1 MTSANRS
8 YEKPPRGTRAPHF
21 TRLDWLLVLVVFAI
35 AVFFRLWQQGQ
46 VPPGMNFDEAFESL
60 EARRLLTEPGY
71 HPIFFTGNWGIPPLE
86 IYLTGLA
93 FLVAGE
99 QMLAIRYVSAIA
111 GILTIVLLYLLTRTL
126 FPLPSGSQP
135 DAQSEGWG
143 ASTSVRQ
150 FMPFA
155 ACLVLAVLPWHNA
168 FSREGVEVILVPLW
182 LILTVQFLWWGLR
195 SCKWWPFAVAGFF
208 LGSAFYTYQS
218 AWVFPGVLALILV
231 YKLFQER
238 GFLRC
243 YGWKLLLLAS
253 TAALVFLP
261 LGIFAYHNPDMFVM
275 RTGQVGVLGSGG
287 GSQTPVASLAG
298 NVLKVAG
305 VFLTGG
311 WVADGNKL
319 YTRPPMP
326 LALALILYLGVA
338 VTLVRF
344 KRTEYALLLIWFVWM
359 WLPSVMSDDAPNI
372 RRMIGSTPPMAILI
386 ALGMGWLFDAV
397 KERTHNL
404 RRWRSIASA
413 AVGVALGGL
422 LIYTAVWSYQY
433 FFVDWGRDKN
443 LYHIFDVGLVDIGKF
458 AATTPTDTR
467 IYYTP
472 ADDSTVIHLPVVWQ
486 LRDRRL
492 PTFNGRHGLVL
503 APRGSLASL
512 YLITTFLG
520 DAWTLPALQKFY
532 PAGRVAHEARNPY
545 GELHSLVFAVEPDTA
560 PAIRP
565 QLPLAANFQGQIQ
578 LLGSD
583 LSAAEIGPGE
593 TLTVTLY
600 WQPQTTSPM
609 RDYTVFAHVL
619 GPVNPASG
627 TPVWAGHDG
636 PPLGNSYPTS
646 RWQQGE
652 TIVDRHELILPAE
665 IPPGI
670 YPIEVG
676 LYDPQ
681 AGGTRLNVLDAAE
694 KPRSDKVIIGEIKV
708 R

>member
-1 MTSANRS
+1 MTGADRTH
-8 YEKPPRGTRAPHF
+8 EKTPQEPWAPCF
-21 TRLDWLLVLVVFAI
+21 TRVDWLLLLVVFAA

-71 HPIFFTGNWGIPPLE
+71 RPVFFTGNWGIPPLE
-86 IYLTGLA
+86 IYLTALA

-111 GILTIVLLYLLTRTL
+111 GIVTIVLLYLLTRTL
-126 FPLPSGSQP
+126 FPLPSRSYP
-135 DAQSEGWG
+135 DASSEGLG
-143 ASTSVRQ
+143 AAASVRQ
-150 FMPFA
+150 FMPFV

-195 SCKWWPFAVAGFF
+195 SRKWWPFAVSGFF

-218 AWVFPGVLALILV
+218 AWVFPGVLALYLV

-238 GFLRC
+238 GFLRR
-243 YGWKLLLLAS
+243 YGWKLLLLAL

-261 LGIFAYHNPDMFVM
+261 LGIFAYHNPGLFVM

-305 VFLTGG
+305 VFVTGG

-338 VTLVRF
+338 VALVRF
-344 KRTEYALLLIWFVWM
+344 KRAEYALLLIWFVWM

-386 ALGMGWLFDAV
+386 ALGMGWLFDGA
-397 KERTHNL
+397 KEWTHNSK
-404 RRWRSIASA
+404 RWRSIAPA
-413 AVGVALGGL
+413 TVGVALGGL
-422 LIYTAVWSYQY
+422 LIYTTVWSYQY

-458 AATTPTDTR
+458 AAATPTDTR

-492 PTFNGRHGLVL
+492 TTFSGRYGLVL
-503 APRGSLASL
+503 APRGLT
-512 YLITTFLG
+512 Y
-520 DAWTLPALQKFY
+520 
-532 PAGRVAHEARNPY
+532 
-545 GELHSLVFAVEPDTA
+545 EPV
-560 PAIRP
+560 
-565 QLPLAANFQGQIQ
+565 
-578 LLGSD
+578 SHHD
-583 LSAAEIGPGE
+583 LFG
-593 TLTVTLY
+593 
-600 WQPQTTSPM
+600 
-609 RDYTVFAHVL
+609 
-619 GPVNPASG
+619 
-627 TPVWAGHDG
+627 
-636 PPLGNSYPTS
+636 
-646 RWQQGE
+646 
-652 TIVDRHELILPAE
+652 
-665 IPPGI
+665 
-670 YPIEVG
+670 
-676 LYDPQ
+676 
-681 AGGTRLNVLDAAE
+681 
-694 KPRSDKVIIGEIKV
+694 
-708 R
+708 